1 MLLGFFSY
9 ILNLLGLMGS
19 RKEKHMPGTDSIL
32 RFCRALLVDDK
43 VSMENFSKAA
53 ALYCKDYDLAKVV
66 LATDIP
72 DGSPRSMGMNSPKGP
87 VKPSTVHK
95 ELIIYEDPDITEY
108 GEPIRQ
114 GYKIGD
120 VGKAD
125 SLSYPK
131 KGKEYTETELNEIE
145 IIQAMSFYYFGRIR
159 LEETIQKSAMTQYL
173 TGLPNSGGYMTRVS
187 EIFNSGNISNYDAYY
202 INVKGF
208 GMVSKKFG
216 FRQGDEMIRQFAH
229 AIAGF
234 ASEDEIV
241 AHLGGDNFV
250 ALVKKA
256 HYAAFVAML
265 SEVTVH
271 AVQGDKT
278 VDVKLGTTIGV
289 WHIDKDMRE
298 LSELISLPAIALNAA
313 KNVLHQP
320 ICHVSDELLY
330 QVSEQKRVLERFP
343 AAIRNREFVLFYQ
356 PKVDSKTN
364 MLAGAEALV
373 RWQGSDE
380 IVPPGAF
387 IPILEREGAIR
398 ALDLYVLEQA
408 CMDIRKWIDMGLE
421 PVQVSVNI
429 SRKDLDDRT
438 LPFQICDMID
448 RYKLDHNLIQIE
460 ITETTDETEHGI
472 MADFLSKLYD
482 MGISTAID
490 DFGSGYSSLSTLRNF
505 KISTLKIDRSFIN
518 NDTFSKNDE
527 IILSDIIHMAGM
539 LGVEVIT
546 EGVERPDQ
554 LEFMQKVGCNLIQ
567 GFLYDRPLPTDVF
580 TERLK
585 DKVYNISF

>member
-1 MLLGFFSY
+1 
-9 ILNLLGLMGS
+9 
-19 RKEKHMPGTDSIL
+19 MPGTDSIL
-32 RFCRALLVDDK
+32 QFCRALSADDK
-43 VSMENFSKAA
+43 VSMENFSNAVIS
-53 ALYCKDYDLAKVV
+53 YCKDYDLAKVV
-66 LATDIP
+66 LSTDIP
-72 DGSPRSMGMNSPKGP
+72 KGP
-87 VKPSTVHK
+87 PSPLSATTGQGSQKPSTVHN
-95 ELIIYEDPDITEY
+95 EIIIYDDSDIKEY
-108 GEPIRQ
+108 EEPLKQSYNIN
-114 GYKIGD
+114 D
-120 VGKAD
+120 VGRVA
-125 SLSYPK
+125 SASYPI
-131 KGKEYTETELNEIE
+131 KGRKYTETELNEIE
-145 IIQAMSFYYFGRIR
+145 IIQAISFFYFGRIKFD
-159 LEETIQKSAMTQYL
+159 ETIKKSAMTQYL
-173 TGLPNSGGYMTRVS
+173 TGLPNSGGYMAKAS
-187 EIFNSGNISNYDAYY
+187 EIFNEGNISNYDAYF

-208 GMVSKKFG
+208 GMVSKRYG
-216 FRQGDEMIRQFAH
+216 FRQGDEMMCQFAH
-229 AIAGF
+229 HIASF
-234 ASEDEIV
+234 ATEEEIV

-250 ALVKKA
+250 ALIKKP
-256 HYAAFVAML
+256 HYPAFVEML
-265 SEVTVH
+265 SEVVVH
-271 AVQGDKT
+271 AVQGEKK

-289 WHIDKDMRE
+289 WHIDKDIKE
-298 LSELISLPAIALNAA
+298 LSEILSLPAIALNAA

-330 QVSEQKRVLERFP
+330 QFSEQKRVLERFP
-343 AAIRNREFVLFYQ
+343 AAMRNHEFILFYQ
-356 PKVDSKTN
+356 PKVDSVTN
-364 MLAGAEALV
+364 TLSGAEALV
-373 RWQGSDE
+373 RWQGSDD
-380 IVPPGAF
+380 IIPPGAF
-387 IPILEREGAIR
+387 IPILEREGAIK

-408 CMDIRKWIDMGLE
+408 CSDIRNWIEAGLL

-438 LPFQICDMID
+438 LPFQICDIID
-448 RYKLDHNLIQIE
+448 RYDIDHSLIQIE

-554 LEFMQKVGCNLIQ
+554 LEFMRKVGCTLIQ
-567 GFLYDRPLPTDVF
+567 GFLYDRPLPIDIF

-585 DKVYNISF
+585 DKVYNVSF